1 VRCIVAYTDWQHYIK
16 LPAYSSADKTR
27 IKLLKAIEESHFAF
41 EKIRPQINRISFF
54 PHRIPQRF

>member
-1 VRCIVAYTDWQHYIK
+1 MRCIVAHTVWQHYVK

-41 EKIRPQINRISFF
+41 D
-54 PHRIPQRF
+54 